1 MKISI
6 NYKIILLALM
16 MGLAVVSCK
25 QAAENASE
33 EGVHDGHAH
42 EEHGHEHD
50 DEGIVRLNS
59 EQAKVLNLEI
69 GPVQQKVLGGGVR
82 VSGSL
87 KVPPQNEATV
97 TAIFGANIQSIE
109 VIEGDD
115 VRKGQVLAYL
125 SHPNITQF
133 QSEYLDAYSQL
144 EYLKKNYERQEKLYK
159 EEVASGKGFE
169 QVKADYLSTQ
179 GKVASH
185 ESQLRQLGLNP
196 KQIQEGKFYD
206 RIPVVAPIEGSITAV
221 EIKTGQYVSAEK
233 DLFEIVNTHHIHAD
247 LMVFEKDVYKV
258 EKGQM
263 VEFEV
268 KTIPGKVLSAEIFS
282 VGKIFEEDPK
292 AVHVHADI
300 VNKSGK
306 LIPGMYIQGH
316 ILTDSASVQALPEAA
331 IAEMNEEEVVF
342 MEVDSHDG
350 EQSYKPM
357 RIKKGEA
364 ANGWVAIEFYEKVP
378 ADAKFVQNGAY
389 YLVAEMQK
397 SELEHSH

>member
-1 MKISI
+1 MLLLFTMSLAAISC
-6 NYKIILLALM
+6 NHP
-16 MGLAVVSCK
+16 G
-25 QAAENASE
+25 E
-33 EGVHDGHAH
+33 EAQGVEVHND
-42 EEHGHEHD
+42 HEHD
-50 DEGIVRLNS
+50 HDMKNVVHLN
-59 EQAKVLNLEI
+59 EQQSKALNLKT
-69 GPVQQKVLGGGVR
+69 GPVQQKVLGGGIR

-97 TAIFGANIQSIE
+97 TAIFGANVQSIE

-115 VRKGQVLAYL
+115 VGKGQVLAYL

-144 EYLKKNYERQEKLYK
+144 EYLGKNYERQQKLYDQ
-159 EEVASGKGFE
+159 EVASGKGFE
-169 QVKADYLSTQ
+169 QVKADYLSTK

-206 RIPVVAPIEGSITAV
+206 KIPVIAPIAGSITGV
-221 EIKTGQYVSAEK
+221 KIKTGQYVSAEK
-233 DLFEIVNTHHIHAD
+233 DLFEIVNTDHIHAD

-258 EKGQM
+258 EEGQM
-263 VEFEV
+263 VEFSV
-268 KTIPGKVLSAEIFS
+268 TTIPDKTLSAEIFS

-306 LIPGMYIQGH
+306 LIPGMYILGH
-316 ILTDSASVQALPEAA
+316 ILTDSATVGVLPEGATA
-331 IAEMNEEEVVF
+331 QMGKDEVVF
-342 MEVDSHDG
+342 MKMDGHDG
-350 EQSYKPM
+350 EEAFKAFKVQ
-357 RIKKGEA
+357 KGEVA
-364 ANGWVAIEFYEKVP
+364 DGWVAIQFLEPVP
-378 ADAKFVQNGAY
+378 EGARFVQNGAY

-397 SELEHSH
+397 TEMEHAH